1 MSFYRSQKHLYDWQ
15 TIMYQNNINIIV
27 LSMCDRM
34 QIGLVVC
41 IIVATYPAD
50 PVSTLCTAPKL
61 IHVHT
66 MRPTIHPGIM
76 CKHDATGK

>member
-1 MSFYRSQKHLYDWQ
+1 
-15 TIMYQNNINIIV
+15 
-27 LSMCDRM
+27 MCDRM
-34 QIGLVVC
+34 QMGLVVC